1 MNCHKILTFGA
12 WLSIAMAAACGGR
25 SVPGRPPGANNQD
38 GQVQRDGGPA
48 TDRGGH
54 KLDSGTSIP
63 GTFKTLK
70 AGSFIMGSAKN
81 ELCRVENESRHT
93 VVLSR
98 GFQIMTTEVTQSM
111 FQTVMGYNPS
121 SYKKC
126 GGSCPVDSVTWSTAA
141 YYANKLSKRAGIQTC
156 YLCDAKGGQAT
167 FPYSCRVNPIWAGLP
182 GKRLYD
188 CPGYRLPTEAE
199 WEYAYRAKTKTSLY
213 NGNLKVC
220 YADSKGDAIGWYHNN
235 ANKETHQVKKK
246 KPNAWGLY
254 DMAGNAWEWVNDWYQ
269 ADLGN
274 KKVTNPA
281 GPSKGNGKVLK
292 GGSYTVTAGGLRAAA
307 RGETPRDLSQGFLG
321 FRVARSMK

>member
-1 MNCHKILTFGA
+1 M
-12 WLSIAMAAACGGR
+12 
-25 SVPGRPPGANNQD
+25 
-38 GQVQRDGGPA
+38 QRDGGPA

-254 DMAGNAWEWVNDWYQ
+254 DMAGNAWEWV
-269 ADLGN
+269 ADSWHE
-274 KKVTNPA
+274 TYTDAPTD
-281 GPSKGNGKVLK
+281 
-292 GGSYTVTAGGLRAAA
+292 GSAWVDDTVPFRVVRGGGLGSGADRV
-307 RGETPRDLSQGFLG
+307 RGSHRDNQGADMRPAEYG
-321 FRVARSMK
+321 FRCCR